1 MSDTIEITRY
11 PNRRLYD
18 RNRKA
23 YVTLVDVEAMV
34 VGGQDIRVRDSK
46 SDEDLTR
53 VILTQIILERHPER
67 MKMFPIAF
75 LHNVL
80 RADQISLDWMTAYL
94 GQAKSVME
102 AFPGAMGAGA
112 MQASLAPGINLW
124 QSLMPGNSKRKPD
137 SPPSSSE
144 PGPSSSESDPSDGDP
159 VQGTGEESS
168 RHELAQKLAEMEQ
181 RLQQLEDGSD
191 EDEAKA

>member
-124 QSLMPGNSKRKPD
+124 QSLMPGSSKRKPD

-144 PGPSSSESDPSDGDP
+144 SDPSSGESGPSDGDP

-191 EDEAKA
+191 EDELNA